1 MVSRE
6 EKTLVETCRTRESIR
21 KLRMLLPRLNFHH
34 RPFPLGANRL
44 SMILVCG
51 RPAPIRFARRL
62 IAATSPWC
70 RLPYMLLVRCGAR
83 IVRRLASR
91 FPPALSPATW
101 LRCSAHST
109 CGVACS
115 ASPRCGRQSIC
126 VTLYHGLRM
135 RGVCSLSPRPPGG
148 RYDAMSI
155 TWAPRHCVRGYC

>member
-1 MVSRE
+1 
-6 EKTLVETCRTRESIR
+6 
-21 KLRMLLPRLNFHH
+21 MLLPRLNFHH

-51 RPAPIRFARRL
+51 RPAPIRFAIGL
-62 IAATSPWC
+62 LAAASPWC
-70 RLPYMLLVRCGAR
+70 RLPYMLLVRGGAH
-83 IVRRLASR
+83 IVLSPVRRGLPLA
-91 FPPALSPATW
+91 FSPAAW

-126 VTLYHGLRM
+126 VAPYHGLRV
-135 RGVCSLSPRPPGG
+135 RGVYSLPPRPPGG

-155 TWAPRHCVRGYC
+155 TWAPRNCVRGYC